1 MGRVDSPYMDCVS
14 DVVALL
20 LAHAGVADVRTPFAY
35 QWAFRV
41 VGGIDGVLEPDL
53 PPLARDRSVA
63 RFTGFRP
70 KWTVIESVPEC
81 LDSWA
86 AEINRGNAVAVTADA
101 FFLPWLPYFG
111 NEHME
116 HGFVVEG
123 VEGGREPLLHVVDP
137 YENRT
142 RWGHARPTTTK
153 VVLGDLG
160 HALDRGAWAVLEPC
174 GPAEPLDPEREVRA
188 NCEAV
193 LASHADGTAAA
204 FAAQYGEPDEVAL
217 HRLALQSWLIT
228 RDRQLHGLW
237 LRELPGTPA
246 PGFSRA
252 FDETV
257 LPRWQKL
264 QELTYIAIRRVEA
277 GRSAP
282 PAVHAALE
290 AALAAEAEL
299 AGTSRAHP
307 EGTA

>member
-1 MGRVDSPYMDCVS
+1 MDRIDSAYMDCVS

-20 LAHAGVADVRTPFAY
+20 LAHAGVADVRTPFVY

-41 VGGIDGVLEPDL
+41 VGGTGGVLEPDL
-53 PPLARDRSVA
+53 PPRARDRSVA
-63 RFTGFRP
+63 RFAGLRP
-70 KWTVIESVPEC
+70 KWSPIGPVAECVES
-81 LDSWA
+81 WRH
-86 AEINRGNAVAVTADA
+86 EIGCGNAVAVTADA
-101 FFLPWLPYFG
+101 YFLPWLPYFG
-111 NEHME
+111 KEHME

-123 VEGGREPLLHVVDP
+123 VEGGREALLHVVDP

-142 RWGHARPTTTK
+142 RWGQASPTTTK
-153 VVLGDLG
+153 ITLGDLG
-160 HALDRGAWAVLEPC
+160 HALDRGAWGVLEPC

-193 LASHADGTAAA
+193 LASHADGTMAA
-204 FAAQYGEPDEVAL
+204 FAGQYRDPDAAAL

-228 RDRQLHGLW
+228 RDRQLHALW

-264 QELTYIAIRRVEA
+264 QEIAYVAIRRVEA
-277 GRSAP
+277 GRAAP

-290 AALAAEAEL
+290 AALTAEAEL
-299 AGTSRAHP
+299 ARTSLDHP
-307 EGTA
+307 EGSA